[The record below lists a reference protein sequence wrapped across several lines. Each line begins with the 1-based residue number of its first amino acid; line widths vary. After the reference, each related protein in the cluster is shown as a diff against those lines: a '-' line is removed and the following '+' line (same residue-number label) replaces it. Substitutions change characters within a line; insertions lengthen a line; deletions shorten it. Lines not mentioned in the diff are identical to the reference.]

1 MLRVEIKGGIEIFR
15 DEIRM
20 LDFIWRVRLRLD
32 VLGF

>member
-15 DEIRM
+15 NDIRM
-20 LDFIWRVRLRLD
+20 LDFRSRVRLRLD